1 MGIVPKGGHR
11 PRAWASAPHTPAP
24 GEAAGVASSMYEL
37 RPCMFRPLPDR
48 WLGWKINGR
57 SLQKNTPR
65 ILRARL
71 NLPLSCASPASCMNN
86 PFHTAPSPCIVAH
99 SPTRREQTT
108 YRPFTLHG
116 CYAKKSATSHQE
128 SGHQHDR
135 EQASCNC
142 HRWPRLPAA
151 SSCIARQHHH

>member
-1 MGIVPKGGHR
+1 MLGHQPRTR
-11 PRAWASAPHTPAP
+11 PRREKRQGSGIINVRTQTMHVPPTTRSVAWVENQWP
-24 GEAAGVASSMYEL
+24 V
-37 RPCMFRPLPDR
+37 FV
-48 WLGWKINGR
+48 
-57 SLQKNTPR
+57 KNTPR